1 MTFIPK
7 KSKFKKHQKGKSF
20 QRINNNVNFNKF
32 KTGSIGLKSL
42 EFGRITSKQFES
54 IKQSI
59 TKVIKK
65 AGKLFINVFPQTAVS
80 KKPLEIRMGKGKG
93 AVDHWI
99 FKVRPGILICEIE
112 SNFSSLA
119 IKALKRAQIRI
130 PIKTKIV
137 TS

>member
-1 MTFIPK
+1 
-7 KSKFKKHQKGKSF
+7 
-20 QRINNNVNFNKF
+20 
-32 KTGSIGLKSL
+32 
-42 EFGRITSKQFES
+42 
-54 IKQSI
+54 
-59 TKVIKK
+59 
-65 AGKLFINVFPQTAVS
+65 
-80 KKPLEIRMGKGKG
+80 MGKGKG